1 MSGFEIPQL
10 VGAVIGAVTA
20 VVIAGIIKML
30 NRANDADF

>member
-1 MSGFEIPQL
+1 MSEFTIAQL

-20 VVIAGIIKML
+20 VVIAGIIKLL